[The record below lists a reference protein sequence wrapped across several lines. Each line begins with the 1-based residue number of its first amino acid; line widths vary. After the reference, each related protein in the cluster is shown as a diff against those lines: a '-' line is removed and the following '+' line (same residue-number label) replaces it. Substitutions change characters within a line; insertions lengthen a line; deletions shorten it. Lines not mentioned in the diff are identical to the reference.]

1 MLNSTMGGW
10 MDGWIN
16 RLTDAGQCLSSFVFT
31 SLKVNVFMSSLRS
44 TKKKDK
50 ILARAQK
57 TLIGTTQNID

>member
-1 MLNSTMGGW
+1 